1 MFLLKAST
9 QRLRA
14 PWGAALQGPPH
25 VPFSAHHPAAP
36 RRLGLELQVGM
47 HTHRDRS
54 PGAAWVHRGF
64 WLGLSFG
71 TVQNDRVGSRR
82 VYTPNETRDTAFLV
96 PTNTSQ
102 VCSRPP
108 RGVRVQTWLV
118 AGLRGPDL
126 TSGGLS
132 LLVL

>member
-1 MFLLKAST
+1 MT
-9 QRLRA
+9 VRD
-14 PWGAALQGPPH
+14 
-25 VPFSAHHPAAP
+25 PA
-36 RRLGLELQVGM
+36 V
-47 HTHRDRS
+47 
-54 PGAAWVHRGF
+54 F
-64 WLGLSFG
+64 
-71 TVQNDRVGSRR
+71 
-82 VYTPNETRDTAFLV
+82 TPQMKPETRRSSFPQILLNV

-118 AGLRGPDL
+118 AGPWGPDL